1 MLSGACSSTGAAA
14 TLPFPTSE
22 GAPVQLYRLGDRGP
36 AVADVQA
43 TLLGLGLL
51 PAVPPEPVFDAATD
65 RALRHFQQER
75 GLSVDGLVGPET
87 YRALAAARWKLG
99 DRLLS
104 LATRY
109 FVGDDVAALQERL
122 LELGFNAG
130 RADGVFGPRTERAL
144 KGLQKEYGLLADGT
158 CGPATL
164 RALKQL
170 GRHVT
175 GGRPQALRESEE
187 LHRSGASLTGKVVV
201 LDPGHGGGDRGAVG
215 HGLEEATV
223 VEDLAAR
230 LEGRLTAVG
239 VRALLTRGPDSAPT
253 DPERAQFAN
262 DAGADLVLSLHVDR
276 AGSPRCH
283 GVASYHF
290 GAGRGT
296 TSTVGEHLASLV
308 QREVVARTD
317 LLDCRV
323 HEKTWDV
330 LRLTRMPA
338 VRLELGHVTH
348 PGDAARLADP
358 AFRDTVAEA
367 VLVAVQRLYLPADL
381 DPPTGVLS
389 LSAISEAVGAKR

>member
-1 MLSGACSSTGAAA
+1 M
-14 TLPFPTSE
+14 
-22 GAPVQLYRLGDRGP
+22 QLFRLGDTGP

-43 TLLGLGLL
+43 LLHGLGLL
-51 PAVPPEPVFDAATD
+51 VDVPDEQVFDRATD
-65 RALRHFQQER
+65 QALREFQQRR
-75 GLSVDGLVGPET
+75 GLTVDGVVGAET

-104 LATRY
+104 LATRPY
-109 FVGDDVAALQERL
+109 VGDDVAALQERL
-122 LELGFNAG
+122 LELGFDAG
-130 RADGVFGPRTERAL
+130 RADGVFGPRTEKAL
-144 KGLQKEYGLLADGT
+144 RGLQREYGLVPDGT

-164 RALKQL
+164 RALRQL

-175 GGRPQALRESEE
+175 GGRPQVLREAEA
-187 LHRSGASLTGKVVV
+187 LHASGAALPGKVVV
-201 LDPGHGGGDRGAVG
+201 IDPGHGGADRGATG
-215 HGLEEATV
+215 HGLEEASV

-239 VRALLTRGPDSAPT
+239 VRALLTRGPDSCPSDA
-253 DPERAQFAN
+253 ERAEFAN
-262 DAGADLVLSLHVDR
+262 EAGADLVLSLHVDR
-276 AGSPRCH
+276 DPTGHCH

-296 TSTVGEHLASLV
+296 TSTVGEELASLV

-323 HEKTWDV
+323 HEKTWEI

-338 VRLELGHVTH
+338 VRLELGHVSH

-367 VLVAVQRLYLPADL
+367 VLVAIQRLYLPADL
-381 DPPTGVLS
+381 DPPTGVMRLPDFSS
-389 LSAISEAVGAKR
+389 L

>member
-1 MLSGACSSTGAAA
+1 VRL
-14 TLPFPTSE
+14 
-22 GAPVQLYRLGDRGP
+22 VQLFRLGDSGP

-43 TLLGLGLL
+43 LLHGLGLL
-51 PAVPPEPVFDAATD
+51 PVVPDEPVFDRTTD
-65 RALRHFQQER
+65 QALREFQQRR
-75 GLSVDGLVGPET
+75 GLSVDGVVGAET
-87 YRALAAARWKLG
+87 YRALAAARWNLG

-104 LATRY
+104 LATRPY
-109 FVGDDVAALQERL
+109 VGDDVAALQERL
-122 LELGFNAG
+122 LELGFDAG
-130 RADGVFGPRTERAL
+130 RADGVFGPRTEKAL
-144 KGLQKEYGLLADGT
+144 RGLQREYGLVPDGT

-164 RALKQL
+164 RALRQL

-175 GGRPQALRESEE
+175 GGRPQVLREAEK
-187 LHRSGASLTGKVVV
+187 LHASGAALPGKVVV
-201 LDPGHGGGDRGAVG
+201 LDPGHGGTDRGAAA
-215 HGLEEATV
+215 HGLEEASV

-239 VRALLTRGPDSAPT
+239 VRTLLTRGPDSCPSDA
-253 DPERAQFAN
+253 ERASFAN
-262 DAGADLVLSLHVDR
+262 EAGADLVLSLHVDR
-276 AGSPRCH
+276 APSPRCH

-296 TSTVGEHLASLV
+296 TSTVGEELASLV

-323 HEKTWDV
+323 HEKTWEI

-338 VRLELGHVTH
+338 VRLELGHVSH

-367 VLVAVQRLYLPADL
+367 VLVAIQRLYLPADL
-381 DPPTGVLS
+381 DPPTGVMQLPDFAN
-389 LSAISEAVGAKR
+389 L

>member
-1 MLSGACSSTGAAA
+1 M
-14 TLPFPTSE
+14 
-22 GAPVQLYRLGDRGP
+22 QLYRLGDRGP

-43 TLLGLGLL
+43 TLVGLGLL
-51 PAVPPEPVFDAATD
+51 APPPGEPVFDEATD

-75 GLSVDGLVGPET
+75 GLSVDGIVGPES

-104 LATRY
+104 LATRP

-122 LELGFNAG
+122 LELGFDAG
-130 RADGVFGPRTERAL
+130 RPDGIFGPRTEQAL
-144 KGLQKEYGLLADGT
+144 RGLQREYGLVPDGT

-164 RALKQL
+164 RALRQL
-170 GRHVT
+170 GRHVV
-175 GGRPQALRESEE
+175 GGRPQVLRETEA
-187 LHRSGASLTGKVVV
+187 LHRSGAALPGKVVV
-201 LDPGHGGGDRGAVG
+201 LDPGHGGPDRGATG
-215 HGLEEATV
+215 NGLDEASI

-239 VRALLTRGPDSAPT
+239 VRALLTRGVDSCPT
-253 DPERAQFAN
+253 DAQRAQFAN

-290 GAGRGT
+290 GAGGGA
-296 TSTVGEHLASLV
+296 TSTVGEQLASLV
-308 QREVVARTD
+308 QRELVARTD

-323 HEKTWDV
+323 HEKTWEI

-338 VRLELGHVTH
+338 VRLELGHLTN

-358 AFRDTVAEA
+358 AFRDTVAES
-367 VLVAVQRLYLPADL
+367 VLVAVQRLYLPAEL
-381 DPPTGVLS
+381 DPPTGVMRLPDF
-389 LSAISEAVGAKR
+389 SEVLGAGR